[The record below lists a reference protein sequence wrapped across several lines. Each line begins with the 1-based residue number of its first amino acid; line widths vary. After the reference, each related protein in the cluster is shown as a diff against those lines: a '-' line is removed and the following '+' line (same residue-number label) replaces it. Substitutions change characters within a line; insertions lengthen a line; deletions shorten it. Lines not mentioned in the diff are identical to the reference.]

1 MTDQRTPEYSKPEHL
16 RVAPVAMPPGVLLK
30 VLGPAFGIAV
40 LVGNSIGMGILRTPG
55 EVAALVPSVP
65 LFMAVWVIGGL
76 YALLGAL
83 TISELAAMRPRSG
96 GLYPL
101 VQSTV
106 GRYPGFVVGWTD
118 WLATCGSIAAVA
130 IVLGEYVAPLIPQLA
145 GHEKLT
151 ACCVVLAF
159 GLLQWR
165 GIRIG
170 DATQKATSLIKAL
183 ALIGLAVVALVVS
196 AGSTKVPDVAAA
208 SLVVPSGI
216 ALAGA
221 LIVSLQSAIVTY
233 DGWTGPIYFSEE
245 LQNPGRDIPRTMI
258 SGVLLVM
265 AIYLL
270 LNAAFLAAIPLGEM
284 AGDPFV
290 AASAAARLFGPTG
303 DTVLR
308 IVMIISLIASVN
320 ALVLMASRIPFAM
333 SRDGLLPAVL
343 NRVNPGGTPVPAL
356 LAAIVMSIGLILT
369 NTFNTVLAMLAFL
382 FVANYALTFSTV
394 FILRVRQPN
403 APRPFRVPGYPF
415 VPALALAGS
424 VAFIVAALLSDFTSS
439 LIAVGLVA
447 LSWPVYRMFRR
458 NPEGL

>member
-1 MTDQRTPEYSKPEHL
+1 
-16 RVAPVAMPPGVLLK
+16 LLK

-65 LFMAVWVIGGL
+65 LFMAVWVLGGL

-83 TISELAAMRPRSG
+83 TVSELSAMRPRSG

-101 VQSTV
+101 VQNAL

-118 WLATCGSIAAVA
+118 WLATCGSTAAVA
-130 IVLGEYVAPLIPQLA
+130 IVLGEYVAPLIPELA
-145 GHEKLT
+145 GREKLT
-151 ACCVVLAF
+151 ACAAVLAF

-183 ALIGLAVVALVVS
+183 ALIGLAVVALVLS
-196 AGSTKVPDVAAA
+196 AGSTAAPEVAAA
-208 SLVVPSGI
+208 SLVVPSGM

-221 LIVSLQSAIVTY
+221 LIISLQSAIVTY
-233 DGWTGPIYFSEE
+233 DGWTGPIYFGEE

-265 AIYLL
+265 GIYLL
-270 LNAAFLAAIPLGEM
+270 LNAAFLAVIPLREM

-333 SRDGLLPAVL
+333 SRDGLLPAIL
-343 NRVNPGGTPVPAL
+343 ERVNPGGTPVPAL
-356 LAAIVMSIGLILT
+356 LAAIAMSLVLIMT

-382 FVANYALTFSTV
+382 FVANYALTFSAV
-394 FILRVRQPN
+394 FIMRVRQPE
-403 APRPFRVPGYPF
+403 APRPFRVPGYPW
-415 VPALALAGS
+415 VPGLALAGS
-424 VAFIVAALLSDFTSS
+424 LAFIVAALMSDPTNS

-447 LSWPVYRMFRR
+447 ISWPVYRIFRR
-458 NPEGL
+458 TPKGP